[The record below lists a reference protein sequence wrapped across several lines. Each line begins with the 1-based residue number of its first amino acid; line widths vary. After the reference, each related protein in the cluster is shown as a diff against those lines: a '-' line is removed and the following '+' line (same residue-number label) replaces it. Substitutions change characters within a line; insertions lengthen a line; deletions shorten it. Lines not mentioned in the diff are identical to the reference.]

1 MNLRS
6 ISLSLAAIA
15 LLAVP
20 SRAADT
26 DLDKVLRQMDAA
38 SASFQSAQADFKW
51 DLYERVVKETTSQ
64 SGTISFLRKA
74 SLTQMAAHILKP
86 SEKTLVYKDGGLQI
100 YESRIDQLTLLS
112 AGKNQA
118 QYESFLTLG
127 FGGSGKDLASAWTIT
142 YGGEETIDGVHTA
155 KLDLV
160 SKQQS
165 VRDMF
170 SHITVWIDPARGI
183 SLRQHFYT
191 PSGDERTA
199 FYTNVHSPAK
209 IDPKVFVIATT
220 KKTVVKRP

>member
-1 MNLRS
+1 MNIRS
-6 ISLSLAAIA
+6 IALFAALLSLPIAA
-15 LLAVP
+15 
-20 SRAADT
+20 RAADT
-26 DLDKVLRQMDAA
+26 DLDKILHQMDTA
-38 SASFQSAQADFKW
+38 STAFQSAQADFKW

-74 SLTQMAAHILKP
+74 AVTQMAAHILKP

-100 YESRIDQLTLLS
+100 YEPRIDQLTILS

-142 YGGEETIDGVHTA
+142 HQGEETIDGIRTA

-199 FYTNVHSPAK
+199 FYTNIHSNIK
-209 IDPKVFVIATT
+209 IDPKVFVIKTT
-220 KKTVVKRP
+220 SKTAIKRP